1 MSTLDGVWPKAS
13 RNNLYF
19 MNTPNRGGEAGTGT
33 QDSWGQG
40 TVINIPEISRFQ
52 VCEK

>member
-19 MNTPNRGGEAGTGT
+19 MNTPNRGGEAGTQGHRT
-33 QDSWGQG
+33 VGDRGQ
-40 TVINIPEISRFQ
+40 S
-52 VCEK
+52 